1 MLRDMKNKNLS
12 IDNKTI
18 VVNLETIQDL
28 KDAIQIMDSQHISK
42 CQVQLYLKDGKK
54 GLEIILYDN
63 IDFLKE
69 LSEKGYDIDFCYFWY
84 SINEEHS
91 QVFPLSKLIETE
103 RILNLIVQEIKS
115 SELSPLEKFI
125 ALYEIVYFFKPYKEE
140 ENTDLA
146 TSRGLYEY
154 LNNSYMVCSGYA
166 NFLDN
171 LCHRVGIPSEIIT
184 VYYQYGTHSRN
195 YIHLNDPIHNISGYY
210 VTDAM
215 AKQNPITFMGL
226 PIENFFKMIMTTND
240 QVNEKDYIYG
250 SDFILMFTQERFLE
264 EFCRLSTDFRNTSFM
279 REFFKNIDP
288 EQYEKYKNVDLTKKE
303 NLQNFY
309 YYINSRINNP
319 IPIDTLIKALLN
331 VKKFIFKNMPE
342 DFFYHLREFY
352 KQIIGSQN
360 DEELLQRIL
369 NYKAK
374 K

>member
-1 MLRDMKNKNLS
+1 MLSAMKNKNLS

-42 CQVQLYLKDGKK
+42 CRVQLHLKDGKK
-54 GLEIILYDN
+54 GLEIILYGN
-63 IDFLKE
+63 ITFLKE

-84 SINEEHS
+84 SIDEEHS
-91 QVFPLSKLIETE
+91 QVLPLSKLIETE
-103 RILNLIVQEIKS
+103 RILDLIVQEIKD

-125 ALYEIVYFFKPYKEE
+125 ALYEIVHFFKPYKEE
-140 ENTDLA
+140 ENAGLA
-146 TSRGLYEY
+146 ASRGLYEY
-154 LNNSYMVCSGYA
+154 LNNDYMVCSGYA

-195 YIHLNDPIHNISGYY
+195 YIHLNDPIYNISGYY

-226 PIENFFKMIMTTND
+226 PLEDLPKMIMTTSD

-264 EFCRLSTDFRNTSFM
+264 EFGRISTNLHNTSFM
-279 REFFKNIDP
+279 KEFFKNIDP
-288 EQYEKYKNVDLTKKE
+288 VHYEKYKNVDLTKKE
-303 NLQNFY
+303 NLQDLY
-309 YYINSRINNP
+309 YYINSRLNNP
-319 IPIDTLIKALLN
+319 IPTDALTKAILN

-342 DFFYHLREFY
+342 DYFYHLRELY
-352 KQIIGSQN
+352 KQLISAPN
-360 DEELLQRIL
+360 DEELLQRLL
-369 NYKAK
+369 NYKDK
-374 K
+374 R